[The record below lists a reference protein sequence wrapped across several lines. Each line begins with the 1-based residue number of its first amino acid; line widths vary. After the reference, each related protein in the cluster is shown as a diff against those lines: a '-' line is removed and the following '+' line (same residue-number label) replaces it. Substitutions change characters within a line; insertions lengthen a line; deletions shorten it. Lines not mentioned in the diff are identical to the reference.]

1 MGELQATVKTLS
13 TELGEKIGEIQK
25 QDKTVRD
32 LQTSQVKGNNPEL
45 TPVEKNKTVCQG
57 ALVERLVGGKIAKQA
72 FIDQEG
78 NMIRKKQEALEK
90 IMNIIKSF

>member
-45 TPVEKNKTVCQG
+45 TPREKT
-57 ALVERLVGGKIAKQA
+57 
-72 FIDQEG
+72 
-78 NMIRKKQEALEK
+78 
-90 IMNIIKSF
+90 

>member
-32 LQTSQVKGNNPEL
+32 LQTSQVKGHNPEL
-45 TPVEKNKTVCQG
+45 TPVEKTKLFFRELWLKG
-57 ALVERLVGGKIAKQA
+57 WLGERLPSKPSLTRRGI
-72 FIDQEG
+72 
-78 NMIRKKQEALEK
+78 
-90 IMNIIKSF
+90 